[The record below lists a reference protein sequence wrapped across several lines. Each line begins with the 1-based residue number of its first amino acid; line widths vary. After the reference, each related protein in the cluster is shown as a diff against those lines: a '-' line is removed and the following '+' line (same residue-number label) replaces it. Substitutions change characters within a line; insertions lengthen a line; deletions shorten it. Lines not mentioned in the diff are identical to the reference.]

1 MDRKAIETL
10 SVNAV
15 RDSVVVS
22 DFLDQFIADNDKEPT
37 WDGFVYIYSDKS
49 KKKKKLK
56 GRLPVQIKGTEKDD
70 FSKEEISFPVSTTD
84 LNNYL
89 YDGGVVFFVVYIG
102 HNGLTRQIYYAELPP
117 IKLRVYLA
125 DAKEQK
131 SKSIKL
137 KKFPTDPNE
146 KAMIF
151 FQCLENCQKQASF
164 SSAQL
169 LSLEELESQGVL
181 EGITVPVS
189 TVGGIDPKTALLK
202 NEVYIYAKIK
212 GSAIPQPI
220 EAIPQKLTTQET
232 RDAQVSVGDRLFY
245 STVRVVQD
253 AETITT
259 IFGESLSI
267 KTSKNDRTVKI
278 SYKNS
283 DKLRTL
289 IVDLDF
295 LLSYIEAGSFQWN
308 GVDLP
313 FDYNGADFSNF
324 KLEEEKSRLE
334 YAKKIVAL
342 LDLFGCKKDLSIKT
356 LKDKDWKHIGYL
368 VTAFVDKEPVEHLRT
383 DLPPIMTIDIGELKF
398 IVCLRKI
405 EGKDGTYSIFDFFKT
420 EMSLVYENEAG
431 EKLPISQY
439 VILHADDL
447 IKADNIRYDVLL
459 PSFQNTAQHEETI
472 TRANFFL
479 LELLE
484 AYDKAN
490 SRTEFLSVARS
501 FSDWIFVSNDGS
513 LPYDVKLLNKLQIEK
528 RERALTIDEVKELF
542 RVIETPGVRE
552 DVLVGAYLLLDQQA
566 AAELHFEKLD
576 KQLQEEFKKY
586 PIFHFLERK
595 RRKFIMDKLR
605 MQTANK
611 ADENFRKLAAMF
623 PNAVTE
629 TINENGEVVRAIDK
643 DVLMQE
649 INTKVVDGKEERY
662 QFTWPDKKKSVLLAN
677 APINKTLRPCRE
689 ESVDFDTTEN
699 LYIEGDN
706 LEVLKLLQETYL
718 GKVKMIYIDIKTPRL
733 IQFNYS
739 SADFAA

>member
-1 MDRKAIETL
+1 MDRKAIETI

-37 WDGFVYIYSDKS
+37 WDGFVYIYSDRS
-49 KKKKKLK
+49 KKKEKLK
-56 GRLPVQIKGTEKDD
+56 GRLPVQIKGTENDD

-89 YDGGVVFFVVYIG
+89 YDGGAVFFVVYIG
-102 HNGLTRQIYYAELPP
+102 HNGLARLIYYAELPP
-117 IKLRVYLA
+117 IKLRIYLA
-125 DAKEQK
+125 DAKGQN
-131 SKSIKL
+131 SKNIKL
-137 KKFPTDPNE
+137 KRFPTEPNE

-169 LSLEELESQGVL
+169 LSLEELERQGVL

-220 EAIPQKLTTQET
+220 EAIPQRMSTHEI
-232 RDAQVSVGDRLFY
+232 RDAQIFVGERLFY
-245 STVRVVQD
+245 STVKIIRD
-253 AETITT
+253 AMSTT
-259 IFGESLSI
+259 TVLGESFSM
-267 KTSKNDRTVKI
+267 KTSKADTTVKI
-278 SYKNS
+278 NYGNS

-295 LLSYIEAGSFQWN
+295 FLSYIEVGSFQWN
-308 GVDLP
+308 GVDFP
-313 FDYNGADFSNF
+313 FDYQSADFSNF
-324 KLEEEKSRLE
+324 KLDEAKSRLE

-342 LDLFGCKKDLSIKT
+342 LDLLGCKKDLSIKSLT
-356 LKDKDWKHIGYL
+356 DKDWKHIGYL

-383 DLPPIMTIDIGELKF
+383 NLPPIMTMDVGELKF
-398 IVCLRKI
+398 IVCLQKI
-405 EGKDGTYSIFDFFKT
+405 EGKDGTYNIFDFFKT
-420 EMSLVYENEAG
+420 EMSLVYENEVG

-439 VILHADDL
+439 AILHADDL

-459 PSFQNTAQHEETI
+459 PSFQNIEQHKETI

-501 FSDWIFVSNDGS
+501 FSDWIFDSNDETLS
-513 LPYDVKLLNKLQIEK
+513 YDAKLLNKLQIAK

-552 DVLVGAYLLLDQQA
+552 DVLVGAYLLLDQQT

-586 PIFHFLERK
+586 PIFHFW
-595 RRKFIMDKLR
+595 
-605 MQTANK
+605 
-611 ADENFRKLAAMF
+611 
-623 PNAVTE
+623 
-629 TINENGEVVRAIDK
+629 
-643 DVLMQE
+643 
-649 INTKVVDGKEERY
+649 KE
-662 QFTWPDKKKSVLLAN
+662 SGGN
-677 APINKTLRPCRE
+677 
-689 ESVDFDTTEN
+689 S
-699 LYIEGDN
+699 
-706 LEVLKLLQETYL
+706 
-718 GKVKMIYIDIKTPRL
+718 
-733 IQFNYS
+733 
-739 SADFAA
+739 

>member
-49 KKKKKLK
+49 KKKEKLK
-56 GRLPVQIKGTEKDD
+56 GRLPVQIKGTENDD
-70 FSKEEISFPVSTTD
+70 FSKEEISFSVSTTD

-89 YDGGVVFFVVYIG
+89 YDGGAVFFVVYIG

-117 IKLRVYLA
+117 IKLKVYLA

-189 TVGGIDPKTALLK
+189 TVGGIDPKTALLR

-220 EAIPQKLTTQET
+220 QAIPQKLTMQEE
-232 RDAQVSVGDRLFY
+232 RDARITIGKRLFY
-245 STVRVVQD
+245 TKIKIIQD
-253 AETITT
+253 ATSTT
-259 IFGESLSI
+259 VVFGESFSI
-267 KTSKNDRTVKI
+267 KAPKERGTVKFD
-278 SYKNS
+278 YKNS

-289 IVDLDF
+289 VVDLDF
-295 LLSYIEAGSFQWN
+295 MISYVESGSFEWN
-308 GVDLP
+308 GIEFP
-313 FDYNGADFSNF
+313 FDFSDADLSNF
-324 KLEEEKSRLE
+324 NLAEEKQRLE
-334 YAKKIVAL
+334 YTKKIVAL
-342 LDLFGCKKDLSIKT
+342 LDILGCKKDLSTKT
-356 LKDKDWKHIGYL
+356 LNEKDWNNLGYL
-368 VTAFVDKEPVEHLRT
+368 VTALIDKKPVEHLRS
-383 DLPPIMTIDIGELKF
+383 DLSAIMAIDIGELKF
-398 IVCLRKI
+398 IVCLQKI
-405 EGKDGTYSIFDFFKT
+405 DGKDGTYNIFDFFKT
-420 EMSLVYENEAG
+420 EMTLVYENQGG

-439 VILHADDL
+439 AILHADDL

-459 PSFQNTAQHEETI
+459 PSFQNIAENEETA

-484 AYDKAN
+484 AYDKSNAK
-490 SRTEFLSVARS
+490 TEFLSVARS
-501 FSDWIFVSNDGS
+501 FSDWIFALNDEN
-513 LPYDVKLLNKLQIEK
+513 LPYDIKLLNKLQIEK

-542 RVIETPGVRE
+542 RVIEAPEVRE

-566 AAELHFEKLD
+566 AAELHFEKLN

-586 PIFHFLERK
+586 PIFHFWK
-595 RRKFIMDKLR
+595 
-605 MQTANK
+605 
-611 ADENFRKLAAMF
+611 
-623 PNAVTE
+623 
-629 TINENGEVVRAIDK
+629 ENGG
-643 DVLMQE
+643 
-649 INTKVVDGKEERY
+649 N
-662 QFTWPDKKKSVLLAN
+662 S
-677 APINKTLRPCRE
+677 
-689 ESVDFDTTEN
+689 
-699 LYIEGDN
+699 
-706 LEVLKLLQETYL
+706 
-718 GKVKMIYIDIKTPRL
+718 
-733 IQFNYS
+733 
-739 SADFAA
+739 

>member
-1 MDRKAIETL
+1 MDQKAIETL

-49 KKKKKLK
+49 KKKDKLK
-56 GRLPVQIKGTEKDD
+56 GRLPVQIKGTVNDD
-70 FSKEEISFPVSTTD
+70 FSKEEISFSVSTTD

-89 YDGGVVFFVVYIG
+89 YDGGAVFFVVYIG
-102 HNGLTRQIYYAELPP
+102 HSGLTRQIYYAELPP

-125 DAKEQK
+125 NAKEQK
-131 SKSIKL
+131 SKRIKL

-169 LSLEELESQGVL
+169 LSLDELERQGVL

-220 EAIPQKLTTQET
+220 EAIPQRLTTQEI
-232 RDAQVSVGDRLFY
+232 RDASISVGDRLFY
-245 STVRVVQD
+245 STIKVVQD
-253 AETITT
+253 ATT
-259 IFGESLSI
+259 TTMIFGESFSI
-267 KTSKNDRTVKI
+267 KSSKSDRPVKI

-295 LLSYIEAGSFQWN
+295 LLSYMEAGSFQWN
-308 GVDLP
+308 GVDFP
-313 FDYNGADFSNF
+313 FDYDGADFSNF

-342 LDLFGCKKDLSIKT
+342 LDLLGCKKDLNIKS
-356 LKDKDWKHIGYL
+356 LGDKDWKYIDYL
-368 VTAFVDKEPVEHLRT
+368 VTALVDKKPVEHLRN
-383 DLPPIMTIDIGELKF
+383 DLPPIMTIDIVELKF
-398 IVCLRKI
+398 IVCLQKI
-405 EGKDGTYSIFDFFKT
+405 EGKDGTYNIFDFFKT

-431 EKLPISQY
+431 EKMPISQY
-439 VILHADDL
+439 AILHADDL
-447 IKADNIRYDVLL
+447 LKADNIRYDVLL
-459 PSFQNTAQHEETI
+459 PSFQNAKRHDETV

-490 SRTEFLSVARS
+490 SKAELLSTARS
-501 FSDWIFVSNDGS
+501 FSDWIFALNDEM

-576 KQLQEEFKKY
+576 EQLKEEFKKY
-586 PIFHFLERK
+586 PIFHFW
-595 RRKFIMDKLR
+595 
-605 MQTANK
+605 
-611 ADENFRKLAAMF
+611 
-623 PNAVTE
+623 
-629 TINENGEVVRAIDK
+629 
-643 DVLMQE
+643 
-649 INTKVVDGKEERY
+649 KESGG
-662 QFTWPDKKKSVLLAN
+662 QA
-677 APINKTLRPCRE
+677 
-689 ESVDFDTTEN
+689 
-699 LYIEGDN
+699 
-706 LEVLKLLQETYL
+706 
-718 GKVKMIYIDIKTPRL
+718 
-733 IQFNYS
+733 
-739 SADFAA
+739 

>member
-49 KKKKKLK
+49 KKKEKLK
-56 GRLPVQIKGTEKDD
+56 GRLPVQIKGTENDD
-70 FSKEEISFPVSTTD
+70 FSKEEISFPVSTAD

-89 YDGGVVFFVVYIG
+89 YDGGAVFFVVYIG

-125 DAKEQK
+125 EAKEQK

-220 EAIPQKLTTQET
+220 EAIPQKLTTQEV
-232 RDAQVSVGDRLFY
+232 RNAQVSVGDRLFY

-253 AETITT
+253 AETVTT
-259 IFGESLSI
+259 IFGESFSI
-267 KTSKNDRTVKI
+267 KASKNDRTVKI
-278 SYKNS
+278 NYKSS

-295 LLSYIEAGSFQWN
+295 LISYIETGSFQWD
-308 GVDLP
+308 GVDVP
-313 FDYNGADFSNF
+313 FDYKGANFSNF

-484 AYDKAN
+484 AYDKAD

-501 FSDWIFVSNDGS
+501 FSDWIFASNDGS

-542 RVIETPGVRE
+542 RVIETPDVRE
-552 DVLVGAYLLLDQQA
+552 DVLVGAYLLLDQQP

-576 KQLQEEFKKY
+576 TQLQEEFKKY
-586 PIFHFLERK
+586 PIFHFW
-595 RRKFIMDKLR
+595 
-605 MQTANK
+605 
-611 ADENFRKLAAMF
+611 
-623 PNAVTE
+623 
-629 TINENGEVVRAIDK
+629 
-643 DVLMQE
+643 
-649 INTKVVDGKEERY
+649 KE
-662 QFTWPDKKKSVLLAN
+662 SGGN
-677 APINKTLRPCRE
+677 
-689 ESVDFDTTEN
+689 S
-699 LYIEGDN
+699 
-706 LEVLKLLQETYL
+706 
-718 GKVKMIYIDIKTPRL
+718 
-733 IQFNYS
+733 
-739 SADFAA
+739 

>member
-1 MDRKAIETL
+1 
-10 SVNAV
+10 
-15 RDSVVVS
+15 
-22 DFLDQFIADNDKEPT
+22 
-37 WDGFVYIYSDKS
+37 
-49 KKKKKLK
+49 
-56 GRLPVQIKGTEKDD
+56 
-70 FSKEEISFPVSTTD
+70 
-84 LNNYL
+84 
-89 YDGGVVFFVVYIG
+89 
-102 HNGLTRQIYYAELPP
+102 
-117 IKLRVYLA
+117 
-125 DAKEQK
+125 
-131 SKSIKL
+131 
-137 KKFPTDPNE
+137 
-146 KAMIF
+146 MIF

-220 EAIPQKLTTQET
+220 EAIPQKLTTQEM
-232 RDAQVSVGDRLFY
+232 RNAQVSVGDRLFY

-253 AETITT
+253 AETVTT
-259 IFGESLSI
+259 IFGESFSI
-267 KTSKNDRTVKI
+267 KASKNDRTVKI
-278 SYKNS
+278 NYKSS

-295 LLSYIEAGSFQWN
+295 LISYIETGSFQWD
-308 GVDLP
+308 GVDVP
-313 FDYNGADFSNF
+313 FDYKGANFSNF

-501 FSDWIFVSNDGS
+501 FSDWIFASNDGS

-552 DVLVGAYLLLDQQA
+552 DVLVGAYLLLDQQP

-576 KQLQEEFKKY
+576 TQLQEEFKKY
-586 PIFHFLERK
+586 PIFHFW
-595 RRKFIMDKLR
+595 
-605 MQTANK
+605 
-611 ADENFRKLAAMF
+611 
-623 PNAVTE
+623 
-629 TINENGEVVRAIDK
+629 
-643 DVLMQE
+643 
-649 INTKVVDGKEERY
+649 KE
-662 QFTWPDKKKSVLLAN
+662 SGGN
-677 APINKTLRPCRE
+677 
-689 ESVDFDTTEN
+689 S
-699 LYIEGDN
+699 
-706 LEVLKLLQETYL
+706 
-718 GKVKMIYIDIKTPRL
+718 
-733 IQFNYS
+733 
-739 SADFAA
+739 

>member
-1 MDRKAIETL
+1 
-10 SVNAV
+10 
-15 RDSVVVS
+15 
-22 DFLDQFIADNDKEPT
+22 
-37 WDGFVYIYSDKS
+37 
-49 KKKKKLK
+49 
-56 GRLPVQIKGTEKDD
+56 
-70 FSKEEISFPVSTTD
+70 
-84 LNNYL
+84 
-89 YDGGVVFFVVYIG
+89 
-102 HNGLTRQIYYAELPP
+102 
-117 IKLRVYLA
+117 
-125 DAKEQK
+125 
-131 SKSIKL
+131 
-137 KKFPTDPNE
+137 
-146 KAMIF
+146 MIF

-169 LSLEELESQGVL
+169 LSLEELERQGVL

-189 TVGGIDPKTALLK
+189 TVGGIDPKTALFK
-202 NEVYIYAKIK
+202 NDVYIYAKIK

-232 RDAQVSVGDRLFY
+232 RDTQVSVGDRLFY

-259 IFGESLSI
+259 IFGESFSI
-267 KTSKNDRTVKI
+267 KVSKNNRTVKI
-278 SYKNS
+278 NYKSS

-295 LLSYIEAGSFQWN
+295 LISYIEAGSFQWG
-308 GVDLP
+308 GVDVP
-313 FDYNGADFSNF
+313 FDYKGANFSNF

-342 LDLFGCKKDLSIKT
+342 LELLGCKKDLSIKS
-356 LKDKDWKHIGYL
+356 LKDKDWKHISYL
-368 VTAFVDKEPVEHLRT
+368 VTALVDKEPVEHLRT

-472 TRANFFL
+472 IRSNFFL

-501 FSDWIFVSNDGS
+501 FSDWIFASNDGS

-528 RERALTIDEVKELF
+528 RERALTIDEVNPL
-542 RVIETPGVRE
+542 
-552 DVLVGAYLLLDQQA
+552 
-566 AAELHFEKLD
+566 
-576 KQLQEEFKKY
+576 
-586 PIFHFLERK
+586 
-595 RRKFIMDKLR
+595 
-605 MQTANK
+605 N
-611 ADENFRKLAAMF
+611 ENFSKREFQALW
-623 PNAVTE
+623 
-629 TINENGEVVRAIDK
+629 R
-643 DVLMQE
+643 E
-649 INTKVVDGKEERY
+649 INHKYAYT
-662 QFTWPDKKKSVLLAN
+662 
-677 APINKTLRPCRE
+677 
-689 ESVDFDTTEN
+689 VDFDSAELIRNAIAHIDEKLFVSELQYTTTIGRQKTEMN
-699 LYIEGDN
+699 EYEIERGASFTGEKTRTQTLKHAETSQIKYDLIGKIAEGTALTRRTVSAILQGIRVDKLYMFKNNPEEFI
-706 LEVLKLLQETYL
+706 T
-718 GKVKMIYIDIKTPRL
+718 KVIRL
-733 IQFNYS
+733 INEQKATMIVEHISYDTIVGEYDSSIFTAEKATQSFDKAFLAKKAIQDYVFTDGFADKSIEREFAEDLDAADEVCVYAKLPRTFQIPTPVGNYS
-739 SADFAA
+739 PDWAIAFYEGTVKHIFFIAETKGTMESL

>member
-15 RDSVVVS
+15 RDSIVVS

-49 KKKKKLK
+49 KKKEKLK
-56 GRLPVQIKGTEKDD
+56 GRLPVQIKGTENDD

-89 YDGGVVFFVVYIG
+89 YDGGAVFFVVYIG

-125 DAKEQK
+125 EAKEQK

-169 LSLEELESQGVL
+169 LSLEELERQGVL

-189 TVGGIDPKTALLK
+189 TVGGIDPKTALFK
-202 NEVYIYAKIK
+202 NDVYIYAKIK

-232 RDAQVSVGDRLFY
+232 RDTQVSVGDRLFY

-259 IFGESLSI
+259 IFGESFSI
-267 KTSKNDRTVKI
+267 KVSKNNRTVKI
-278 SYKNS
+278 NYKSS

-295 LLSYIEAGSFQWN
+295 LISYIEAGSFQWG
-308 GVDLP
+308 GVDVP
-313 FDYNGADFSNF
+313 FDYKGANFSNF

-342 LDLFGCKKDLSIKT
+342 LELLGCKKDLSIKS
-356 LKDKDWKHIGYL
+356 LKDKDWKHISYL
-368 VTAFVDKEPVEHLRT
+368 VTALVDKEPVEHLRT

-472 TRANFFL
+472 IRSNFFL

-501 FSDWIFVSNDGS
+501 FSDWIFASNDGS
-513 LPYDVKLLNKLQIEK
+513 L
-528 RERALTIDEVKELF
+528 AC
-542 RVIETPGVRE
+542 
-552 DVLVGAYLLLDQQA
+552 
-566 AAELHFEKLD
+566 
-576 KQLQEEFKKY
+576 
-586 PIFHFLERK
+586 
-595 RRKFIMDKLR
+595 RR
-605 MQTANK
+605 TA
-611 ADENFRKLAAMF
+611 F
-623 PNAVTE
+623 
-629 TINENGEVVRAIDK
+629 
-643 DVLMQE
+643 
-649 INTKVVDGKEERY
+649 
-662 QFTWPDKKKSVLLAN
+662 
-677 APINKTLRPCRE
+677 
-689 ESVDFDTTEN
+689 
-699 LYIEGDN
+699 
-706 LEVLKLLQETYL
+706 
-718 GKVKMIYIDIKTPRL
+718 
-733 IQFNYS
+733 
-739 SADFAA
+739 

>member
-1 MDRKAIETL
+1 MDRKAIETI

-37 WDGFVYIYSDKS
+37 WDGFVYIYSDRS
-49 KKKKKLK
+49 KKKEKLK
-56 GRLPVQIKGTEKDD
+56 GRLPVQIKGTENDD

-89 YDGGVVFFVVYIG
+89 YDGGAVFFVVYIG
-102 HNGLTRQIYYAELPP
+102 HNGLARQIYYAELPP
-117 IKLRVYLA
+117 IKLRIYLA
-125 DAKEQK
+125 DAKGQK
-131 SKSIKL
+131 SKNIKL
-137 KKFPTDPNE
+137 KRFPTEPNE

-169 LSLEELESQGVL
+169 LSLEELERQGVL

-220 EAIPQKLTTQET
+220 EAIPQRMSTHEI
-232 RDAQVSVGDRLFY
+232 RDAQIFVGERLFY
-245 STVRVVQD
+245 STVKIIQD
-253 AETITT
+253 AMSTT
-259 IFGESLSI
+259 TVLGESFSM
-267 KTSKNDRTVKI
+267 KTSKADTTVKI
-278 SYKNS
+278 NYGNS

-295 LLSYIEAGSFQWN
+295 FLSYIEVGSFQWN
-308 GVDLP
+308 GVDFP
-313 FDYNGADFSNF
+313 FDYQSADFSNF
-324 KLEEEKSRLE
+324 KLDEAKSRLE
-334 YAKKIVAL
+334 YTKKIVAL
-342 LDLFGCKKDLSIKT
+342 LDLLGCKKDLSIKSLT
-356 LKDKDWKHIGYL
+356 DKDWKHIGYL

-383 DLPPIMTIDIGELKF
+383 NLPPIMTMGVGELKF
-398 IVCLRKI
+398 IVCLQKI
-405 EGKDGTYSIFDFFKT
+405 EGKDGTYNIFDFFKT
-420 EMSLVYENEAG
+420 EMSLVYENEVG

-439 VILHADDL
+439 AILHADDL

-459 PSFQNTAQHEETI
+459 PSFQNIEQHEETI

-501 FSDWIFVSNDGS
+501 FSDWIFDSNDETLS
-513 LPYDVKLLNKLQIEK
+513 YDAKLLNKLQIAK

-552 DVLVGAYLLLDQQA
+552 DVLVGAYLLLDQQT
-566 AAELHFEKLD
+566 AAELHFEKID

-586 PIFHFLERK
+586 PIFHFW
-595 RRKFIMDKLR
+595 
-605 MQTANK
+605 
-611 ADENFRKLAAMF
+611 
-623 PNAVTE
+623 
-629 TINENGEVVRAIDK
+629 
-643 DVLMQE
+643 
-649 INTKVVDGKEERY
+649 KE
-662 QFTWPDKKKSVLLAN
+662 SGGN
-677 APINKTLRPCRE
+677 
-689 ESVDFDTTEN
+689 S
-699 LYIEGDN
+699 
-706 LEVLKLLQETYL
+706 
-718 GKVKMIYIDIKTPRL
+718 
-733 IQFNYS
+733 
-739 SADFAA
+739 